1 MHAPGYS
8 EFNETL
14 LCDEDGTPVLVI
26 GSRKFT
32 VIDPQ
37 GDVSEYSRDSSIRLP
52 DGFMWSPLMLKWA
65 NPVTLTTCSICRK
78 PPFTLFRHSALRRA
92 WSRFATPGAV
102 PDAGPRYVE
111 RIGVGS
117 RRAGF
122 AFLARR
128 SGRSSA
134 SYVPSSS
141 AKRNKDHDWS

>member
-1 MHAPGYS
+1 MHALGYR

-32 VIDPQ
+32 VIDPR

-78 PPFTLFRHSALRRA
+78 PPFTLFRRERPSTGLVTVRNARNCARCGATVCGAHRR
-92 WSRFATPGAV
+92 WTEEGWLCISC
-102 PDAGPRYVE
+102 
-111 RIGVGS
+111 
-117 RRAGF
+117 
-122 AFLARR
+122 
-128 SGRSSA
+128 
-134 SYVPSSS
+134 
-141 AKRNKDHDWS
+141 AKKWTLINLVRPIFFREEE